1 MPNRLLSNWIES
13 FVEYTAETEP
23 PESYRRWVGIGV
35 VAACLQRKCWFMW
48 HTELYPNLYI
58 ILVGPAG
65 KAQKS
70 TAMTLGRKFLMKQ
83 GVVLAAEATTREALI
98 RSINDSQRNAS
109 DGIIPVYHNSLTVFS
124 SEFSVFLGFRN
135 QQLIMDLCD
144 WFDCISPW
152 KYKTKDKSK
161 SDEIANLWV
170 NIIAA
175 TTPETLRAS
184 LPPEALVNLTS
195 RMICVYERKKGK
207 IVYLPPG
214 INLKLFSS
222 KFDGRVAKDL
232 KVLEEKLVND
242 LHEITAMMGEF
253 VVTEEFANE
262 WIKFKDHHEQNPIF
276 ENTIISSY
284 DARRQTHVLKI
295 SMVASAAR
303 NSDMIMDTPD
313 LKYAIRHLSRAE
325 KNMLHSF
332 EGVGESTQAALMA
345 KVIGI
350 LAGKGEMKRSEL
362 MDMVYYDTNIDGL
375 NLVIATLRASNRCEF
390 KMVGKGDNRDALIT
404 YIYKEKEKEKEKNEG

>member
-1 MPNRLLSNWIES
+1 MADRSLSNWIES

-48 HTELYPNLYI
+48 HTKLYPNLYI

-70 TAMTLGRKFLMKQ
+70 TAMALGREFLVQQ
-83 GVVLAAEATTREALI
+83 GVMLAAEATTREALI
-98 RSINDSQRNAS
+98 RSINESQRNAS
-109 DGIIPVYHNSLTVFS
+109 DGIIPVYHNSLTIFS
-124 SEFSVFLGFRN
+124 SEFTVFLGFKN

-144 WFDCISPW
+144 WFDCKSPW
-152 KYKTKDKSK
+152 IYRTKDKTK

-207 IVYLPPG
+207 IIHLPPG
-214 INLKLFSS
+214 INLRLFSS
-222 KFDGRVAKDL
+222 KFDGKVAKRL
-232 KVLEEKLVND
+232 GVLEEKLKND
-242 LHEITAMMGEF
+242 LYEITAMMGEF
-253 VVTEEFANE
+253 VVTEDFADE
-262 WIKFKDHHEQNPIF
+262 WIKFKDHHEKNPIF
-276 ENTIISSY
+276 ENTILSSY
-284 DARRQTHVLKI
+284 DARRQTHVLKL

-303 NSDMIMDTPD
+303 SNNMIMDTPD
-313 LKYAIRHLSRAE
+313 LEYAIAYLSEAE

-332 EGVGESTQAALMA
+332 EGVGGSSEAALMA

-350 LAGKGEMKRSEL
+350 LAAKGDIKRSEL
-362 MDMVYYDTNIDGL
+362 MNMVYYDTNIDGL
-375 NLVIATLRASNRCEF
+375 NQVIATLRASNRCEF
-390 KMVGKGDNRDALIT
+390 KMIGEGDSRDAVIT
-404 YIYKEKEKEKEKNEG
+404 YIYKEKEKKDER